1 MNKGVTIDN
10 SKQLWFVDESSLA
23 STKDLKTLMD
33 IADKTGAK
41 IIFIGD
47 TAQKDSVE
55 SGRIFY
61 QLQAAGMDTAIMA
74 DIKRQKDQE
83 LRKAV
88 YSLVSL
94 ISANKIK
101 DIEQN
106 LDRNVEAAKRDFK
119 EFCEKVKPAITEDQ
133 HKKLMQI
140 SNKLR
145 NVDEIISP
153 TNPIR
158 YND

>member
-1 MNKGVTIDN
+1 
-10 SKQLWFVDESSLA
+10 
-23 STKDLKTLMD
+23 
-33 IADKTGAK
+33 
-41 IIFIGD
+41 
-47 TAQKDSVE
+47 
-55 SGRIFY
+55 
-61 QLQAAGMDTAIMA
+61 MA